1 MKGTQLMKK
10 LYIIISILS
19 LSAVLLTACSTSGAE
34 SAVQSA
40 VEGLSETLGEVETQV
55 DATQSDAQ
63 AAASETGNEFSMPTS
78 MQLVFGIIKLEQTDY
93 AIQADQAQELLT
105 LWKAASSLSESE
117 TAATEE
123 IEAVLNQIW
132 DTLTPEQ
139 KQVLEEMD
147 LSNQGMGAI
156 AEELGLEFGGGSRFD
171 EMTPEMQSTIEA
183 MRASGE
189 SPRGMFGSDFPGGGQ
204 GGGAGGGFGSGGEQ
218 LSPEARETAIT
229 ERGGFA
235 RAGAGLGLNPA
246 FIDAIIEFLQAKV
259 E

>member
-10 LYIIISILS
+10 LYIIISIL
-19 LSAVLLTACSTSGAE
+19 LLPAVLLTACSTSGAE
-34 SAVQSA
+34 SAVQA
-40 VEGLSETLGEVETQV
+40 AAGAETQV
-55 DATQSDAQ
+55 DATKSDAQ
-63 AAASETGNEFSMPTS
+63 AGASETENEFSMPTS

-105 LWKAASSLSESE
+105 LWKATRSLSESE

-147 LSNQGMGAI
+147 ISDQGMGAI

-171 EMTPEMQSTIEA
+171 EMTPEMQATIEA

-218 LSPEARETAIT
+218 LSPEARETAIA